1 MDMNLSIGKIRGLQ
15 RIADIDGIFTMCAL
29 DHRGS
34 LAGML
39 CHDSAPEACA
49 GDITDF
55 KQELCRLLSP
65 HASAVLLDPIYG
77 AAQCLS
83 RSLLAR
89 GTGLLVSLEETGYE
103 GSATA
108 RQTRLLQGWN
118 VAKAKLMGAD
128 AAKLLVYYRPDQ
140 KAVAGQQLELIRR
153 VAGDCRKQDLPCL
166 VECLS
171 YPSGDEV
178 NNPGLF
184 ASHKSALVI
193 QSARDITALPIDV
206 LKAEFPADLRSVQ
219 DETEL
224 LKLCHQL
231 DEAATKPWVILSAGV
246 DYPVFEREV
255 ELACRAGASGYL
267 AGRAVWQEAVGI
279 TDTGERRR
287 FLKTTAVDRLN
298 KLAAIAHRWA
308 TPWYRKLN
316 LKPDDLTSVTQDWYA
331 SYGESA

>member
-1 MDMNLSIGKIRGLQ
+1 MDLSIGKIRGLQ
-15 RIADIDGIFTMCAL
+15 RIAGEDGVFTMCAL

-34 LAGML
+34 LAEML
-39 CHDSAPEACA
+39 CHNSVPETCREEL
-49 GDITDF
+49 TDF
-55 KQELCRLLSP
+55 KQELCRVLSP

-103 GSATA
+103 GSAVA
-108 RQTRLLQGWN
+108 RQTSLLQGWN

-128 AAKLLVYYRPDQ
+128 AAKLLVYYRPDL
-140 KAVAGQQLELIRR
+140 KAVAGQQLDLIRH
-153 VAGDCRKQDLPCL
+153 VAGDCLTHDLPCL

-171 YPSGDEV
+171 YPSGEEV
-178 NNPGLF
+178 NHPGLF
-184 ASHKSALVI
+184 ASHKPALVI
-193 QSARDITALPIDV
+193 QSARDITALPVDV

-219 DETEL
+219 DENEL
-224 LKLCHQL
+224 LKLCRQL

-246 DYPVFEREV
+246 DYPTFEREV

-267 AGRAVWQEAVGI
+267 AGRAVWQEAISI
-279 TDTGERRR
+279 TNARDRRR
-287 FLKTTAVDRLN
+287 FLETTAVARLK

-308 TPWYRKLN
+308 TPWYHKLN
-316 LKPDDLTSVTQDWYA
+316 LNPDCLTRVNQDWYL
-331 SYGESA
+331 SYGEPA

>member
-1 MDMNLSIGKIRGLQ
+1 MNLSIGKIRGLQ
-15 RIADIDGIFTMCAL
+15 RIAGVDGIFTMCAL

-39 CHDSAPEACA
+39 CHDLSPEVCSGNIA
-49 GDITDF
+49 DF
-55 KQELCRLLSP
+55 KQELCRMLSP
-65 HASAVLLDPIYG
+65 YASAVLLDPIYG

-89 GTGLLVSLEETGYE
+89 DTGLLVSLEETGYE

-108 RQTRLLQGWN
+108 RQTRLLAGWN

-140 KAVAGQQLELIRR
+140 KAVAGQQLDLISR
-153 VAGDCRKQDLPCL
+153 VAIDCRKEDLPCL

-171 YPSGDEV
+171 YPTGDEV
-178 NNPGLF
+178 VNPGLF
-184 ASHKSALVI
+184 ASHKPALVI
-193 QSARDITALPIDV
+193 QSARDITGLPIDV

-219 DETEL
+219 DENEL
-224 LKLCHQL
+224 LKLCRQL
-231 DEAATKPWVILSAGV
+231 DEAAATPWVILSAGV

-267 AGRAVWQEAVGI
+267 AGRAIWQEAIGI
-279 TDTGERRR
+279 TEAGARRR
-287 FLKTTAVDRLN
+287 FLETTAVGRLN
-298 KLAAIAHRWA
+298 KLAEIAHRWA

-316 LKPDDLTSVTQDWYA
+316 LKADCLTGVTQDWYT